1 MKKIYYYAV
10 FMFFVSSW
18 SFGQYAGLIFNYDAA
33 GNQIQRTYDTSIIPA
48 APNNRSAKTEET
60 VKFHPEDDFS
70 YYPNPVNDFL
80 QLQWQPVN
88 RYIKEMVV
96 YSLNGQAL
104 QKKTFGEQDRE
115 GSLYLGDYTKG
126 TYMLHII
133 YSDDD
138 VATVKILKN

>member
-10 FMFFVSSW
+10 FIFFISSW
-18 SFGQYAGLIFNYDAA
+18 CFGQRMYFSYDAA
-33 GNQIQRTYDTSIIPA
+33 GNQILREYRVGPDDTG
-48 APNNRSAKTEET
+48 APNNRSEQTDET

-70 YYPNPVNDFL
+70 YYPNPVKDYL

-96 YSLNGQAL
+96 YNLNGQAL